1 MRPFAFIVMVFVSG
15 CGAGTVPSP
24 VAREQTSV
32 LNPDRP
38 LPEDTKR
45 FLALGDSYTIGES
58 VAVEG
63 RWPVQLVAALR
74 KDGLAIADP
83 KIIARTGWT
92 TAELM
97 DALDNMPP
105 KGPYDLVSLLI
116 GVNNQYQGRDLVEYR
131 KQFVDL
137 LGRSV
142 VLAGGNAERVIVV
155 SIPDWGATPFAKKKG
170 AAATIG
176 KAIDQFND
184 VNREETKKAGA
195 VYVEITVAS
204 RRAAT
209 EAKLIAED
217 GLHPS
222 AAMYAEWTAAVLP
235 EAKKALASGG
245 K

>member
-1 MRPFAFIVMVFVSG
+1 MRPFAFTMMVFVSG
-15 CGAGTVPSP
+15 CGAGTAPTP
-24 VAREQTSV
+24 VAREQTAV

-38 LPEDTKR
+38 LPEDTRR

-58 VAVEG
+58 VAVEE

-74 KDGLAIADP
+74 KDGITVADP
-83 KIIARTGWT
+83 KIVARTGWT

-97 DALDNMPP
+97 DALDNTPP

-142 VLAGGNAERVIVV
+142 VLAGGKAERVIVV
-155 SIPDWGATPFAKKKG
+155 SIPDWGVTPYAKKKG
-170 AAATIG
+170 DAATIG
-176 KAIDQFND
+176 KAIDQFNE

-235 EAKKALASGG
+235 AAKKVMASG
-245 K
+245 KP